1 MWSETDLD
9 SEQFVSEHLLTGTN
23 SRPKENGDYHHH
35 SLDPVDPLMGP
46 GPGGHNHLLRHEM
59 LSDAMLGHVSSG
71 DSGLASLHTGHTRD
85 RDQVK
90 WAPPATG
97 GHRQSAAASA
107 AQWGPVLSVIKLSGK
122 YRAKC
127 TPPRTLY
134 LDVTYHLTSPM
145 SQHLILF
152 IQHSTCI
159 VHLMTAMGDD

>member
-97 GHRQSAAASA
+97 GHRQSAAAST
-107 AQWGPVLSVIKLSGK
+107 AQWGPVLSVIRQIPGQVH
-122 YRAKC
+122 A
-127 TPPRTLY
+127 PPHTVP
-134 LDVTYHLTSPM
+134 VTYHLTSPM
-145 SQHLILF
+145 SQHLILLN
-152 IQHSTCI
+152 QHSTCTYCS
-159 VHLMTAMGDD
+159 LDDRDGR